1 MQIKSLYSTKKVTFI
16 SAYTED
22 IVVCGCVG
30 LHGLELLKALQ
41 AEHALVGI

>member
-1 MQIKSLYSTKKVTFI
+1 MQIKSLYCTKKVNI